1 MSKTATRT
9 DEFVTI
15 IARTIEDAMRQYRAQ
30 GLDRDG
36 YTIAHKVGRHRFS
49 MVDGGTAGDLFAGEN
64 MLAATFVRSAN

>member
-15 IARTIEDAMRQYRAQ
+15 IARNIEDAMRQYQAQ

-49 MVDGGTAGDLFAGEN
+49 MVSDGAAGDLFGGEN
-64 MLAATFVRSAN
+64 MLAATFVRRG